1 MKVCYADFDGV
12 IFTFGN
18 YNFSAVACKNF
29 QSLLHQEKDLKIV
42 ISSSWR
48 HLGIDQCKKTLDANG
63 IDSTRVI
70 GITGDEEGERGSQ
83 IKAHLAR
90 NPEITHYVI
99 VDDESDFT
107 GVMDRLVKTNSHVG
121 FTKGDINK
129 CIDILKLPV

>member
-1 MKVCYADFDGV
+1 MKVVYADFDGV

-29 QSLLHQEKDLKIV
+29 QSLLDQAPDLKIV

-48 HLGIDQCKKTLDANG
+48 LLGLDQCKKTLDANG
-63 IDSTRVI
+63 IDSTRVVD
-70 GITGDEEGERGSQ
+70 ITGQEGDERGDQ

-90 NPEITHYVI
+90 NPQITHYVI

-107 GVMDRLVKTNSHVG
+107 GLMDRLVKTNPNIG
-121 FTKGDINK
+121 FTEADVKK
-129 CIDILKLPV
+129 ALDILKRPC